1 MYTLIVR
8 SAFDAA
14 HCLPGYDGKCARLH
28 GHTYRVEAEF
38 QGDRLNEQGMLLDF
52 VELRSALEAVLPD
65 HANLNEI
72 LDVVPTAEN
81 IARWVYDRLQSRGL
95 PVAAVTVWE
104 TDHYGC
110 RYASDGAA
118 TKGG

>member
-8 SAFDAA
+8 CTFDAA
-14 HCLPGYDGKCARLH
+14 HSLPDYPGRCAQMH

-38 QGDRLNEQGMLLDF
+38 TADRLDETGMAHDF
-52 VELRSALEAVLPD
+52 VDLKRHLEEILPD
-65 HANLNEI
+65 HANLN
-72 LDVVPTAEN
+72 DVLAVPPTAEHV
-81 IARWVYDRLQSRGL
+81 AEWVYSALRDRGL

-110 RYASDGAA
+110 RYSPE
-118 TKGG
+118 